1 MIDRRRAVM
10 AACGAALVAACGP
23 ATVWTPP
30 LEPAWEQAE
39 VWTGIAVRR
48 AEDAARPSDEE
59 IDVHARLADALLDER
74 RYEDALD
81 HVGFVCAARPGLY
94 TCRRLEARSLLYGR
108 SDLEGAL
115 AAADACIA
123 LNDHVYDCHLIRGL
137 SLADLGRPA
146 EAVDALE
153 SAWAL
158 RPRAA
163 DPAEPLA
170 RALMALER
178 WDEAVAATERA
189 LDAEPWSVPVR
200 LLRAHVLERAGQLD
214 AAEAEYR
221 RLLPLHHQPT
231 TSLRYLQMFYQRQGR
246 ADDAAA
252 IEREIRAVE
261 GRR

>member
-1 MIDRRRAVM
+1 MKPTAAGLLVVM
-10 AACGAALVAACGP
+10 ALLAACGP

-30 LEPAWEQAE
+30 LEPAWEQAGI
-39 VWTGIAVRR
+39 WTGIAILR
-48 AEDAARPSDEE
+48 ARDAARPSDEE

-74 RYEDALD
+74 RHDDALD

-123 LNDHVYDCHLIRGL
+123 LNDLVYDCHLIRGL
-137 SLADLGRPA
+137 SLSDLGRPA
-146 EAVDALE
+146 DAVGALE
-153 SAWAL
+153 AAWAL

-163 DPAEPLA
+163 EPAEPLA
-170 RALMALER
+170 RALMALGR
-178 WDEAVAATERA
+178 WDDAVAATERA

-200 LLRAHVLERAGQLD
+200 LLRAHVLERAGQLE

-221 RLLPLHHQPT
+221 RLVALHHQPAT
-231 TSLRYLQMFYQRQGR
+231 ALRYLQMFYQRQGR
-246 ADDAAA
+246 TDDAATVG
-252 IEREIRAVE
+252 REIDDLE